1 MKYCSL
7 FLAIT
12 VGLLASCQTYN
23 PNPQPEKTQLQIRE
37 FQTRTFDVDNE
48 LMVMKAVA
56 SVLLDEG
63 FIIKDAETDL
73 GIISATKELDI
84 ESGSEKFFSILF
96 FGANARWA
104 KNSIIEST
112 VNVSGFGKQVKVRV
126 IFQVKSMNNMGEV
139 MLVQQVDDE
148 KYYQDF
154 FSKVDKG
161 IFIQKEGI

>member
-1 MKYCSL
+1 MRTVFTLSSLL
-7 FLAIT
+7 FLFA
-12 VGLLASCQTYN
+12 LSCAPAAN
-23 PNPQPEKTQLQIRE
+23 VEPEKTQLQIRE

-63 FIIKDAETDL
+63 FIIKDAVTEL
-73 GIISATKELDI
+73 GIISATKEVDI
-84 ESGSEKFFSILF
+84 ENGSEKFFSILF

-104 KNSIIEST
+104 KNSVIEST
-112 VNVSGFGKQVKVRV
+112 VNVSKFGKQVKVHV
-126 IFQVKSMNNMGEV
+126 IFQVKSMNNVGEV

-148 KYYQDF
+148 QYYRDF

>member
-1 MKYCSL
+1 MKYLSL
-7 FLAIT
+7 FLVVAAGM
-12 VGLLASCQTYN
+12 VLSCQTYN
-23 PNPQPEKTQLQIRE
+23 PNPQTEKTQLQIRE

-104 KNSIIEST
+104 KNSVIEST

-148 KYYQDF
+148 QYYQDF

>member
-1 MKYCSL
+1 MRTAIGSL
-7 FLAIT
+7 SLLFVLALSCAPT
-12 VGLLASCQTYN
+12 ASVE
-23 PNPQPEKTQLQIRE
+23 PPKTQLQIRE

-73 GIISATKELDI
+73 GIISATKEVDI
-84 ESGSEKFFSILF
+84 ESGGEKFLSILF

-104 KNSIIEST
+104 KNSVIEST
-112 VNVSGFGKQVKVRV
+112 VNVSKFGKQVKVRV

-139 MLVQQVDDE
+139 MAVQQVDDE

-154 FSKVDKG
+154 FAKVDKG
-161 IFIQKEGI
+161 IFLQKEEI

>member
-1 MKYCSL
+1 MRTALGSL
-7 FLAIT
+7 PLLFVLA
-12 VGLLASCQTYN
+12 LSCAPTA
-23 PNPQPEKTQLQIRE
+23 PVEPPKTQLQIRE

-73 GIISATKELDI
+73 GIISATKEVDI
-84 ESGSEKFFSILF
+84 ESGGEKFLSILF

-104 KNSIIEST
+104 KNSVIEST
-112 VNVSGFGKQVKVRV
+112 VNVSKFGKQVKVRV

-139 MLVQQVDDE
+139 MVVQQVDDE

-154 FSKVDKG
+154 FAKVDKG
-161 IFIQKEGI
+161 IFLQKEEI

>member
-1 MKYCSL
+1 MRIAFALSSL
-7 FLAIT
+7 LFVFAQ
-12 VGLLASCQTYN
+12 SCAPTAN
-23 PNPQPEKTQLQIRE
+23 VEPEKTQLQIRE

-104 KNSIIEST
+104 KNSIVEST

>member
-1 MKYCSL
+1 MRNALVLLSL
-7 FLAIT
+7 FLVFA
-12 VGLLASCQTYN
+12 LSCAPATN
-23 PNPQPEKTQLQIRE
+23 VQPEKTQLQIRE

-48 LMVMKAVA
+48 LTVMKAVA

-112 VNVSGFGKQVKVRV
+112 VNVSSFGKQVKVRV
-126 IFQVKSMNNMGEV
+126 IFQVKSMNNKGEV
-139 MLVQQVDDE
+139 MVVQQVDDE
-148 KYYQDF
+148 QYYQDF
-154 FSKVDKG
+154 FAKVDKG
-161 IFIQKEGI
+161 IFIQKENI

>member
-1 MKYCSL
+1 MRTVLVFSSL
-7 FLAIT
+7 LFVVAL
-12 VGLLASCQTYN
+12 SCAPATN
-23 PNPQPEKTQLQIRE
+23 VQPEKTQLQIRE

-63 FIIKDAETDL
+63 FIVKDAETDL

-112 VNVSGFGKQVKVRV
+112 VNVSSFGKQVKVRV
-126 IFQVKSMNNMGEV
+126 IFQVKSMNNKGEV
-139 MLVQQVDDE
+139 MVVQQVDDE
-148 KYYQDF
+148 QYYQDF
-154 FSKVDKG
+154 FAKVDKG
-161 IFIQKEGI
+161 IFIQKENI

>member
-1 MKYCSL
+1 MKYLSL
-7 FLAIT
+7 FLVVV
-12 VGLLASCQTYN
+12 VGMALSCQTYN
-23 PNPQPEKTQLQIRE
+23 PNPQTEKTQLQIRE

-104 KNSIIEST
+104 KNSVIEST
-112 VNVSGFGKQVKVRV
+112 INVSSFGKQVKVRV
-126 IFQVKSMNNMGEV
+126 IFQVKSMNNKGEV
-139 MLVQQVDDE
+139 MVVQQVDDE
-148 KYYQDF
+148 QYYQDF
-154 FSKVDKG
+154 FAKVDKG
-161 IFIQKEGI
+161 IFIQKENI